1 MGPVLSSRT
10 DATSMGYLK
19 AWVEGRAQA
28 GSPVFAD
35 VRVQLR
41 CPAGCAS
48 VPASWCRLSL
58 CLLPAPQTPSQRQP
72 LPQHP
77 LRGPHRPASPSPACH
92 HHHPPLLQ
100 VRDVARAHVLAA
112 EIPDASGR
120 YIVAASHS
128 TPAALISGWLQV
140 GVCVCVVV
148 VVGWG
153 AGGGGGGGGGG
164 PAGAGGRGRGGG
176 GQGAAA
182 AVWRQQEAAGG
193 RWELQRLERGL
204 QGWLTA
210 EGLKE
215 AGLQATASQLS
226 RCLQG
231 QLPTRRSGAAATPG
245 RHPTGSCHS
254 TAPPAPHAHAVP
266 CVLAPTHLTRS
277 ASLSV
282 PLRPARLGSRKRK
295 TATAGCR

>member
-1 MGPVLSSRT
+1 MCI
-10 DATSMGYLK
+10 
-19 AWVEGRAQA
+19 RAC
-28 GSPVFAD
+28 
-35 VRVQLR
+35 QL
-41 CPAGCAS
+41 
-48 VPASWCRLSL
+48 VPAVPV
-58 CLLPAPQTPSQRQP
+58 PAACPPNSQP
-72 LPQHP
+72 T
-77 LRGPHRPASPSPACH
+77 PASPPAPFAWAPPPCFTLPRMPPPPPAPAAGARCGAGARPGSRDPRRERALH
-92 HHHPPLLQ
+92 RRRLPLHPGS
-100 VRDVARAHVLAA
+100 AHLRLAA
-112 EIPDASGR
+112 G
-120 YIVAASHS
+120 
-128 TPAALISGWLQV
+128 GC
-140 GVCVCVVV
+140 VCVCGGGGG
-148 VVGWG
+148 VGGGGGGVGVGGWVG
-153 AGGGGGGGGGG
+153 VWVWVWVCVCGGGGGGG
-164 PAGAGGRGRGGG
+164 RGG